1 MKKLTDVQAAELW
14 SEDLEEEVGGLLPP
28 APHAGLPAL
37 HQQPLQQ
44 GVPARQANKFKNEEQ
59 TSEI

>member
-1 MKKLTDVQAAELW
+1 MFLSPRSPALDPLCEKGPDVQAAELW

-37 HQQPLQQ
+37 HQQPLQ
-44 GVPARQANKFKNEEQ
+44 
-59 TSEI
+59 